1 MACRVSLLLLVVMF
15 NLSFTVKAVD
25 LRHTLLKQQVLKHQ
39 TELSKAVFEHYKNN
53 DYAYIW
59 IKDQKLLPNAFSLFT
74 YLTNAKKMGLDVN
87 DYFLAEIR
95 KRWGEK
101 DSLIQAELE
110 VFLTRAFERYIIHL
124 INGRWIAQEV
134 DDQWHINSTPLD
146 VEKILSLLKTDD
158 LSVVIAEHKIN
169 HSGYKMLLAQL
180 LFYQELADKGGWP
193 TIESGP
199 VLVKGSRDE
208 QVETIRL
215 RLRMTKDL
223 VSGTSENIDKVDS
236 VLEHAVMYFQARHGL
251 KIDGKVGSQTRA
263 IMNIP
268 VEQRI
273 RQIKINLNRWRWLP
287 RNLGQRYLLVN
298 LTGFELYAEE
308 NGKPVLSMPIIIG
321 KHFRETPSFSSR
333 LSYLEINP
341 YWTVPK
347 SIALKDLI
355 PRQMR
360 DSGYFNRNKI
370 KVLNGWKKDAEE
382 VDISTVSLRRLN
394 ENYFPYTFRQEPGPL
409 NSLGRVKFMFPNPY
423 DIYLHDT
430 PKRYLFDR
438 RVRAFS
444 SGCIRVK
451 DPLRLSAYL
460 LDSPTQQKE
469 EEMMQL
475 ISRGENSGMSLV
487 KAVPI
492 YLVYWTA
499 WTDQDGRLNFR
510 DDLYGRDKIMLKMLK

>member
-15 NLSFTVKAVD
+15 NISLTVEAVD
-25 LRHTLLKQQVLKHQ
+25 LRHTLLTQQVLKHQ
-39 TELSKAVFEHYKNN
+39 AELSPAVFNHYKNN
-53 DYAYIW
+53 NYAYIW
-59 IKDQKLLPNAFSLFT
+59 IKEKKLLPNAFKLFT
-74 YLTNAKKMGLDVN
+74 YLANAKKMGLDAN
-87 DYFLAEIR
+87 DYFPDEIR

-110 VFLTRAFERYIIHL
+110 VLLTRAFEKYISHL
-124 INGRWIAQEV
+124 INGRWPAQEV
-134 DDQWHINSTPLD
+134 DEHWHIRSASLD
-146 VEKILSLLKTDD
+146 IEKILDLLKSDD
-158 LSVVIAEHKIN
+158 ISAVIEKFKIN
-169 HSGYKMLLAQL
+169 HNGYKTLLTQL
-180 LFYQELADKGGWP
+180 SFYQELADKGGWP
-193 TIESGP
+193 IIEAGP
-199 VLVKGSRDE
+199 LLVKGSQNT
-208 QVETIRL
+208 QVEIIRS

-223 VSGTSENIDKVDS
+223 VSGTPENVDKVDR
-236 VLEHAVMYFQARHGL
+236 VLQHAVMYFQARHGL
-251 KIDGKVGSQTRA
+251 KIDGKVGPQTRT

-273 RQIKINLNRWRWLP
+273 RQIKINLNRWRWMP
-287 RNLGQRYLLVN
+287 RNLGQRYLFIN

-333 LSYLEINP
+333 LSYLEMNP

-360 DSGYFNRNKI
+360 DSDYFNRHKI
-370 KVLNGWKKDAEE
+370 KMLNGWKKDAEE
-382 VDISTVSLRRLN
+382 VDVSTVSLRRLN
-394 ENYFPYTFRQEPGPL
+394 ENYFPYTLRQEPGPL
-409 NSLGRVKFMFPNPY
+409 NSLGRIKFMFPNPY

-430 PKRYLFDR
+430 PKRYLFEK

-451 DPLRLSAYL
+451 DPLKLSAYL
-460 LDSPTQQKE
+460 LDMPTQQKE

-475 ISRGENSGMSLV
+475 ISRGENRGMSLA

-510 DDLYGRDKIMLKMLK
+510 DDVYGRDEIMMKMLK